1 MMRDWSD
8 FFPDVL
14 PAVELGTPEPTVVH
28 QLRRAAQD
36 FCHRTRAW
44 RMTLEP
50 ITTVDG
56 QSEYAIPLPE
66 RTTLVRVEGAELL
79 GHGSLVL
86 WRQGQGEG
94 QYLMTP
100 DTRRLVLHRPVA
112 ADLALVLDVTLKPGD
127 AAMGIDDA
135 VFDQYS
141 EVIAL
146 GAVARLRGDPVLR
159 GDFNTRCETINV
171 EVWRGRAA
179 VRPRVRPYF

>member
-1 MMRDWSD
+1 MRDWAD

-44 RMTLEP
+44 RTTLEP
-50 ITTVDG
+50 ITTEDG
-56 QSEYAIPLPE
+56 LSEYAIPLPE
-66 RTTLVRVEGAELL
+66 QTTLVRLEGAELL

-86 WRQGQGEG
+86 WRQGPGQG

-100 DTRRLVLHRPVA
+100 DARRVRLHRPVA
-112 ADLALVLDVTLKPGD
+112 ADLALLLDVTLKPGD
-127 AAMGIDDA
+127 AAMGVDDA
-135 VFDQYS
+135 VFDYS

-159 GDFNTRCETINV
+159 GDFNARCETINV

>member
-1 MMRDWSD
+1 MRDWAD

-44 RMTLEP
+44 RVTLEP
-50 ITTVDG
+50 IITVDG

-66 RTTLVRVEGAELL
+66 QTTLVRVEGADLL

-86 WRQGQGEG
+86 WRQGQGDG

-100 DTRRLVLHRPVA
+100 DARRVRLHRPVA
-112 ADLALVLDVTLKPGD
+112 ANLGLLLDVTLKPGD
-127 AAMGIDDA
+127 AAMGVDDA
-135 VFDQYS
+135 VFDYS

-159 GDFNTRCETINV
+159 GDFNARCETINV

>member
-1 MMRDWSD
+1 MMRDWAD

-44 RMTLEP
+44 RTTLEP
-50 ITTVDG
+50 ITTVGEQTAYD
-56 QSEYAIPLPE
+56 IPLPE
-66 RTTLVRVEGAELL
+66 QTALVRVEGAELL
-79 GHGSLVL
+79 GHGSLAL
-86 WRQGQGEG
+86 WRPGLGEG
-94 QYLMTP
+94 QYLL
-100 DTRRLVLHRPVA
+100 TRDARKVVLHRSVA
-112 ADLALVLDVTLKPGD
+112 SDLTMVLDVTLKPGD
-127 AAMGIDDA
+127 MAMGIDDA

-141 EVIAL
+141 EAIAL

-159 GDFNTRCETINV
+159 ADFHTRCETINV

>member
-1 MMRDWSD
+1 MMRDWAD

-36 FCHRTRAW
+36 FCQRTRAW
-44 RMTLEP
+44 RATLEP
-50 ITTVDG
+50 ITTEEGRTSYD
-56 QSEYAIPLPE
+56 IPLPE
-66 RTTLVRVEGAELL
+66 QTALVRVEGADLQGYGCL
-79 GHGSLVL
+79 AL
-86 WRQGQGEG
+86 WRPGQGSG

-100 DTRRLVLHRPVA
+100 DARKVALHRPVA

-127 AAMGIDDA
+127 TALGIDDA
-135 VFDQYS
+135 VFNQYS

-146 GAVARLRGDPVLR
+146 GAVARLRGDAVLR
-159 GDFNTRCETINV
+159 GDFDSRCETINV

>member
-1 MMRDWSD
+1 MMRDWAD

-14 PAVELGTPEPTVVH
+14 PAVKLGTPEPTVVH

-36 FCHRTRAW
+36 FCQRTRAW
-44 RMTLEP
+44 RGMLGP
-50 ITTVDG
+50 IATVEG
-56 QSEYAIPLPE
+56 QAAYDIPLPE
-66 RTTLVRVEGAELL
+66 QTALVRVEGAELS
-79 GHGSLVL
+79 GQGPLVL
-86 WRQGQGEG
+86 WRQGSGDG

-100 DTRRLVLHRPVA
+100 DARKVVLHRPVA

-135 VFDQYS
+135 VFEQYS

-159 GDFNTRCETINV
+159 GDFNARCETINV

>member
-1 MMRDWSD
+1 MMRDWAD

-44 RMTLEP
+44 RVTLAP
-50 ITTVDG
+50 ITTEDG
-56 QSEYAIPLPE
+56 LAEYAIPLPE
-66 RTTLVRVEGAELL
+66 QTTLVRLEGAELL
-79 GHGSLVL
+79 GHGSVVL
-86 WRQGQGEG
+86 WRQGQGHG

-100 DTRRLVLHRPVA
+100 DARRVVLHRPVA
-112 ADLALVLDVTLKPGD
+112 ADLGLVLDVTLKPGD
-127 AAMGIDDA
+127 AAMGMDDA

-159 GDFNTRCETINV
+159 GDFNARCETINV
-171 EVWRGRAA
+171 ELWRGRAA
-179 VRPRVRPYF
+179 VRPRVRPSF

>member
-66 RTTLVRVEGAELL
+66 QTTLFLCHDYKAEGRSEYRWETTVREQRENTIHVRDGVSEAAFVEMRTQRDRTLAMPRLLLPSVQVNMRAGAFPPAEEN
-79 GHGSLVL
+79 GI
-86 WRQGQGEG
+86 R
-94 QYLMTP
+94 YLKI
-100 DTRRLVLHRPVA
+100 PV
-112 ADLALVLDVTLKPGD
+112 DAL
-127 AAMGIDDA
+127 
-135 VFDQYS
+135 
-141 EVIAL
+141 
-146 GAVARLRGDPVLR
+146 
-159 GDFNTRCETINV
+159 
-171 EVWRGRAA
+171 
-179 VRPRVRPYF
+179 

>member
-1 MMRDWSD
+1 MMRDWAD

-36 FCHRTRAW
+36 FCQRTRAW
-44 RMTLEP
+44 RTTLDA
-50 ITTVDG
+50 ITTEDG
-56 QSEYAIPLPE
+56 LSEYAIPLPGQSA
-66 RTTLVRVEGAELL
+66 LVRVEGAQLS
-79 GHGSLVL
+79 GHGSLAL
-86 WRQGQGEG
+86 WRPGLGDG

-100 DTRRLVLHRPVA
+100 DARRVVLHRTVA

-127 AAMGIDDA
+127 MSMGIDDA

-146 GAVARLRGDPVLR
+146 GAVARLRGDAVLR